1 MNLTLVTE
9 ITDSLIDKAFEKIQ
23 KIHWG
28 GWTNED
34 FLLGLGNVD
43 NLRLN
48 SKKFLYMFVIFY
60 NFHGISNYR
69 NGHFQEN
76 HI

>member
-9 ITDSLIDKAFEKIQ
+9 ITDSMIDKAFEKIQ

-34 FLLGLGNVD
+34 FLLGLGNVK
-43 NLRLN
+43 L
-48 SKKFLYMFVIFY
+48 
-60 NFHGISNYR
+60 G
-69 NGHFQEN
+69 
-76 HI
+76 

>member
-9 ITDSLIDKAFEKIQ
+9 ITDSMINKAFEKIN

-43 NLRLN
+43 ELRLPTIVRLA
-48 SKKFLYMFVIFY
+48 SI
-60 NFHGISNYR
+60 
-69 NGHFQEN
+69 HFSVFN
-76 HI
+76 

>member
-1 MNLTLVTE
+1 MIQCILHTVKSSKITLDKIFAVGMNLTLVTE
-9 ITDSLIDKAFEKIQ
+9 ITDSIIDKAFEKIQ

-43 NLRLN
+43 L
-48 SKKFLYMFVIFY
+48 
-60 NFHGISNYR
+60 G
-69 NGHFQEN
+69 
-76 HI
+76 